1 MENRRKIGIMA
12 MIVSV
17 IVWGVS
23 FINIRV
29 AVMVLPAMTL
39 GFIRF
44 FIATLI
50 MFFIML
56 ATKTSFKVKKED
68 IVNFIIAG
76 GVGITA
82 YFFFE
87 NNGVKYTTASV
98 ASLVI
103 AAIPVF
109 AIISE
114 SIIYKVKITKKV
126 LLCLI
131 LSVLGVLMISGANIE
146 ELKASGYL
154 KGYLMMFGA
163 TVTWVIYS
171 VVSKR
176 LFGKYEQLTI
186 AFYQFFIGTVCF
198 FPFIFL
204 EEVVWTNVDT
214 EIIIHV
220 LILGVFASAIGFFLY
235 LVGLEK
241 LGMGESS
248 LYLNLI
254 PLVTVIL
261 SIFYLGES
269 ITINQILGGLMV
281 TLAVYGINKDSG
293 EEIEELEELV

>member
-1 MENRRKIGIMA
+1 MDKKRKLGIIA
-12 MIVSV
+12 MIITV
-17 IVWGVS
+17 IIWGVS

-44 FIATLI
+44 FIATII
-50 MFFIML
+50 MFIIMIK
-56 ATKTSFKVKKED
+56 TKTSFKIHKED
-68 IVNFIIAG
+68 RLSFIVAG
-76 GVGITA
+76 SVGITA

-98 ASLVI
+98 ASLMI

-109 AIISE
+109 AIITE
-114 SIIYKVKITKKV
+114 SIVYKVKITRRV
-126 LLCLI
+126 ALCLI
-131 LSVLGVLMISGANIE
+131 LSVLGVLMISGVNIDE
-146 ELKASGYL
+146 IKASGYL

-171 VVSKR
+171 VVSKK

-186 AFYQFFIGTVCF
+186 AFYQFFIGTLCF
-198 FPFIFL
+198 FPFIFF
-204 EEVVWTNVDT
+204 EDVIWADVNT

-248 LYLNLI
+248 LYINLI

-269 ITINQILGGLMV
+269 VTINQILGGALVM
-281 TLAVYGINKDSG
+281 LAVYGINKDSKV
-293 EEIEELEELV
+293 EMLEIKEYV

>member
-1 MENRRKIGIMA
+1 
-12 MIVSV
+12 MIITVV
-17 IVWGVS
+17 IWGVS
-23 FINIRV
+23 FINIKV

-44 FIATLI
+44 FIASVI
-50 MFFIML
+50 MFIIMIK
-56 ATKTSFKVKKED
+56 TKTSFKMHKED
-68 IVNFIIAG
+68 RLNFFIAG

-98 ASLVI
+98 ASLI
-103 AAIPVF
+103 MAAIPVF
-109 AIISE
+109 AIITE
-114 SIIYKVKITKKV
+114 SIIYKVKITRRV
-126 LLCLI
+126 TFCLI
-131 LSVLGVLMISGANIE
+131 LSVLGVLMISGINID

-154 KGYLMMFGA
+154 KGYFMMFGA
-163 TVTWVIYS
+163 TVTWLIYS
-171 VVSKR
+171 VACKK

-186 AFYQFFIGTVCF
+186 AFYQFFIGALCF

-204 EEVVWTNVDT
+204 EEVVWSDVDT

-248 LYLNLI
+248 LYINII

-261 SIFYLGES
+261 GIFYLGETIS
-269 ITINQILGGLMV
+269 INQILGGTMV
-281 TLAVYGINKDSG
+281 MLAVYGINKDSK
-293 EEIEELEELV
+293 EELLEVKEYV